1 MWQASSRITLTK
13 TSKVGERNWGYEKIR
28 HQLQIYTP
36 PLDHCTSL
44 KPEAASSGSVSVPA
58 HTGCTRAHTL
68 IYLCCRFECLPLP
81 REMGANEIYA
91 RMSGNSF
98 FWGKEHAIHLRE
110 KSASHSRHMSQT
122 TQSHRSTAGR
132 QNQWWML
139 TVTLSLNI
147 PRYHWVLCSVIVLFN
162 LILALQPMLHA
173 LVYCVSLF

>member
-68 IYLCCRFECLPLP
+68 IYLCCRFECLPPP

-98 FWGKEHAIHLRE
+98 FWGKRTCNSSEGKERLSLPSYVSNHTEPPI
-110 KSASHSRHMSQT
+110 HSRTAESVMDA
-122 TQSHRSTAGR
+122 HRYIVSKYTSVSVGALFC
-132 QNQWWML
+132 N
-139 TVTLSLNI
+139 
-147 PRYHWVLCSVIVLFN
+147 CSI
-162 LILALQPMLHA
+162 
-173 LVYCVSLF
+173 